1 MRKKRGSM
9 VGLLLMLAIMGWFE
23 ACWAGVVVH
32 QVMKD
37 REGGA
42 SNVVISYS
50 GERIRTDS
58 VEAGLTTVMDFKEDR
73 MLMID
78 HRSKK
83 YVEVKLS
90 RWEREMM
97 DRIKRESHGAR
108 PRAKK
113 ISVKKTGETAVI
125 NGFQTEKVQVFADK
139 DLIEEDW
146 MTRDVD
152 LADVEKVMDRV
163 AQGFSRDYKI
173 EMYEGREIYEKLKP
187 LGFAILVKDYSIARG
202 LPIEVVQ
209 VKKWERKDLGD
220 EVFDPPKG
228 YENIVTDSQKK

>member
-1 MRKKRGSM
+1 MKKKGWSM
-9 VGLLLMLAIMGWFE
+9 LILLGMLAVVLGFQE
-23 ACWAGVVVH
+23 CAAGVVIR

-37 REGGA
+37 REGGS
-42 SNVVISYS
+42 SNVVVSYS

-58 VEAGLTTVMDFKEDR
+58 VEGGLTTVMDFKGDR

-97 DRIKRESHGAR
+97 DRIKKESHGTK
-108 PRAKK
+108 PKAKK
-113 ISVKKTGETAVI
+113 ISVKKTGEMAVI
-125 NGFQTEKVQVFADK
+125 NGFQTEKVQVYADK

-152 LADVEKVMDRV
+152 MAEVEKVMERV
-163 AQGFSRDYKI
+163 AQGFSRDFKM
-173 EMYEGREIYEKLKP
+173 EMYEGREIYEQLKP
-187 LGFAILVKDYSIARG
+187 YGFPILVKDYSMALG
-202 LPIEVVQ
+202 LPIDVLE

-220 EVFDPPKG
+220 EVFNPPPGYERIVTEPPK
-228 YENIVTDSQKK
+228 K

>member
-1 MRKKRGSM
+1 MKKKGWSM
-9 VGLLLMLAIMGWFE
+9 LIFLGMLAVVLGFQE
-23 ACWAGVVVH
+23 CAAGVVIH

-37 REGGA
+37 REGGS
-42 SNVVISYS
+42 SNVVVSYS

-58 VEAGLTTVMDFKEDR
+58 VEGGLTTVMDFKGDR

-78 HRSKK
+78 HQSKK
-83 YVEVKLS
+83 YAEVKLS

-97 DRIKRESHGAR
+97 DRIKKESHGTK
-108 PRAKK
+108 PKAKK
-113 ISVKKTGETAVI
+113 ISVKKTGEMAVI

-152 LADVEKVMDRV
+152 MAEVEKVMERV
-163 AQGFSRDYKI
+163 AQGFSRDFKM
-173 EMYEGREIYEKLKP
+173 EMYEGREIYEQLKP
-187 LGFAILVKDYSIARG
+187 YGFTILVKDYSMALG
-202 LPIEVVQ
+202 LPIDVME

-220 EVFDPPKG
+220 EVFNPPRGYERIVTDPPK
-228 YENIVTDSQKK
+228 K